1 MPFYRWLKYKEAF
14 SQELVEYI
22 IDKFRPSKS
31 QPTLLDPFA
40 GIGTALT
47 TATKKG
53 WHAVGIE
60 LLPIGIEAMNA
71 RLVADTV
78 NINKFENYL
87 NKLKS
92 MQVDF
97 EKLGFKFQHVN
108 ITRGA
113 FPEDTE
119 LALSAYA
126 NFLEGIS
133 EADIRLLFRFACMAI
148 LEEISY
154 TRKDGQY
161 LRWDCRSGKSTRS
174 KFSKGKISEFR
185 SAILRELELI
195 LRDIKTLR
203 NGGTFSHN
211 AEIIQGSCLNELLKI
226 SGGTFDLVITSPPY
240 CNRYDYTRTYAL
252 ELAYMQHTEQD
263 IKALRQE
270 LLSATV
276 ENRSK
281 RNELKKQYQL
291 LDKERTFDNALEIF
305 NNQQALHEVLRIL
318 NDNRSNLNNPNI
330 PRMVE
335 NYFFEM
341 NLVIH
346 ELSRV
351 LADGGKVVMVN
362 DNVQYFGEEVPVD
375 LILSDFA
382 AHAGL
387 FIEDIW
393 ILPKGKGNSSQ
404 QMGIHGRKE
413 MRKCIYV
420 WSK

>member
-1 MPFYRWLKYKEAF
+1 M
-14 SQELVEYI
+14 
-22 IDKFRPSKS
+22 
-31 QPTLLDPFA
+31 LLDPFA

-53 WHAVGIE
+53 WYAVGIE
-60 LLPIGIEAMNA
+60 LLPIGIETMKA
-71 RLVADTV
+71 RLIADTI
-78 NINKFENYL
+78 NINIFENYI
-87 NKLKS
+87 
-92 MQVDF
+92 
-97 EKLGFKFQHVN
+97 EKLRSMNIDLANTSAYKFQHIN
-108 ITRGA
+108 ITRKA
-113 FPEDTE
+113 FPESTE

-126 NFLEGIS
+126 DFIKNIP
-133 EADIRLLFRFACMAI
+133 EADIRFMFRFACMAI

-161 LRWDCRSGKSTRS
+161 LRWDYRSGKSNRS
-174 KFSKGKISEFR
+174 KFSKGKISEFKP
-185 SAILRELELI
+185 AILCELELI
-195 LRDIKTLR
+195 SSDIKALR

-226 SGGTFDLVITSPPY
+226 PDGTFDLVITSPPY
-240 CNRYDYTRTYAL
+240 CNRYDYSRTYAL
-252 ELAYMQHTEQD
+252 ELAYLGYDEKAIKDIRQD
-263 IKALRQE
+263 

-281 RNELKKQYQL
+281 RNELEKQYLQFG
-291 LDKERTFDNALEIF
+291 RRSTFDKSLGAFDNQRALR
-305 NNQQALHEVLRIL
+305 EVLSIL
-318 NDNRSNLNNPNI
+318 KDNRSKLNNPNI

-346 ELSRV
+346 ELFRV
-351 LADGGKVVMVN
+351 LAENGKVVMVN
-362 DNVQYFGEEVPVD
+362 DNVQYYGEEVPVD

-382 AHAGL
+382 ASAG
-387 FIEDIW
+387 FSVEDIW

-404 QMGIHGRKE
+404 QMGVHGRRE